1 MKKNGKYRFS
11 LQFGM
16 ESKEDV
22 TAGELLE
29 RLGNKKS
36 KFVVAALNEYIS
48 RHPEQNGEV
57 CALQSKIQSVPTE
70 LLELKIK
77 EILFQQFKN
86 GNTSEIVDE
95 RQEDDHEAMHQ
106 DIIGM
111 LDDLELFN

>member
-57 CALQSKIQSVPTE
+57 SALQSMVQSVPTE
-70 LLELKIK
+70 LPELKIK
-77 EILFQQFKN
+77 EILFQQFQD
-86 GNTSEIVDE
+86 GNPSEIVDE
-95 RQEDDHEAMHQ
+95 RQEDDQEAIHQ

-111 LDDLELFN
+111 LDDLELFT

>member
-16 ESKEDV
+16 ESKEEV
-22 TAGELLE
+22 VAGELLE

-48 RHPEQNGEV
+48 RHPEQSGEV
-57 CALQSKIQSVPTE
+57 SALQSIVQSVPTE

-77 EILFQQFKN
+77 EILFQQSHT
-86 GNTSEIVDE
+86 GNLSEIVDE
-95 RQEDDHEAMHQ
+95 RQEEDHVAMHQ

-111 LDDLELFN
+111 LDDLVLFN